1 MDQSAEFDVA
11 IIGAGISGLTL
22 SLFLQKQGISSVIL
36 EKADRVGGKAWSVDC
51 EGAMAELGACYLAR
65 DYQEVVAL
73 GKEFGVGTRL
83 LTSSDAEPDSLLGRY
98 YKTTIAGRL
107 AQAAVVLANLQRYAR
122 RRRKALARFA
132 AKDPAACAALAA
144 PGSEWLRSAGCQGL
158 EALFVLLVDRFGYGP
173 MNAVPALYV
182 LRWMTPSL
190 IISAILRDAKLFDA
204 GFGGLAARIADKT
217 TVRLESPVTQAARA
231 PDGRWVLS
239 TPRGDVVAGKVAVAC
254 PPTAPE
260 LLDLFDPARRAVL
273 EHDLESTA
281 YGAAL
286 VTARNWFD
294 THQRACMTAGDH
306 RDQLLAARREGP
318 SRSGAAYYVGYLYP
332 GAGDRAHVEGVLRQA
347 LQARGAELDQV
358 LEVHCPPDYLT
369 RVSRE
374 AISAGR
380 YFELEDGQ
388 GRNDVWLC
396 NSVLAH
402 ENWRDLIALSR
413 KTADQIGRV

>member
-1 MDQSAEFDVA
+1 MDQSTEFDVA
-11 IIGAGISGLTL
+11 IIGAGIAGLSL
-22 SLFLQKQGISSVIL
+22 SLFLQRQGISSVIL
-36 EKADRVGGKAWSVDC
+36 EKSGRVGGKAWTVDC
-51 EGAMAELGACYLAR
+51 EGNPAELGACYLAR
-65 DYQEVVAL
+65 DYQEVAAL
-73 GKEFGVGTRL
+73 GKAFGVGTRRV
-83 LTSSDAEPDSLLGRY
+83 TSSDAEPGSLLGQY
-98 YKTTIAGRL
+98 YKTTVPGRL

-132 AKDPAACAALAA
+132 AKDPATCAALAA
-144 PGSEWLRSAGCQGL
+144 PGSQWLGRAGCQGL

-173 MNAVPALYV
+173 MSAVPALYV
-182 LRWMTPSL
+182 LRWMTPAL

-204 GFGGLAARIADKT
+204 GFSELAARIADKA
-217 TVRLESPVTQAARA
+217 TVRLESPVARGRRA
-231 PDGRWVLS
+231 PDGRWILS
-239 TPRGDVVAGKVAVAC
+239 TPRGDVMAGKVVVAC
-254 PPTAPE
+254 PPAAPE

-286 VTARNWFD
+286 VTARNWFE

-318 SRSGAAYYVGYLYP
+318 CRSGAAYYVCYLYP
-332 GAGDRAHVEGVLRQA
+332 AAGERAHIEGVIRRE

-358 LEVHCPPDYLT
+358 LEVHCPPNYLT
-369 RVSRE
+369 RVSGE
-374 AISAGR
+374 AISTGR

-388 GRNDVWLC
+388 GRNNVWLC
-396 NSVLAH
+396 NAVLAH

-413 KTADQIGRV
+413 KTADHIGRV